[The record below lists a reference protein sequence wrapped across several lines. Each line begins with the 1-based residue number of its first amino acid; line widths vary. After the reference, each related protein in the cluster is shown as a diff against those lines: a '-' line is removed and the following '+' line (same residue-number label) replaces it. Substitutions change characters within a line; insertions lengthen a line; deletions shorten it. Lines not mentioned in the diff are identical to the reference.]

1 MSINLKAPELQ
12 ELKPRIIVCGVGGA
26 GGNAVNNMIVSGL
39 SGVDFVVAN
48 TDAQA
53 LASSRAER
61 IIQMGLQVT
70 EGLGAGSRPEVGRAA
85 AEEALEEI
93 RDHLAGAHMAFVTAG
108 MGGGTGTGAAPIVAR
123 MARELGILTVG
134 VVTKPFHF
142 EGARRM
148 RVAEGGIDELQK
160 SVDTLIVI
168 PNQNLFRVA
177 NEKTTFADAFA
188 MADQVLY
195 SGVACITDLM
205 VKEGLINL
213 DFADVRSIMAEM
225 GKAMMGTGE
234 ATGDKRAAMAA
245 EAAIANPLLDETS
258 MKGARGLL
266 ISITGGADLTLYE
279 VDEAASRIRQE
290 VDEEANIILGATF
303 DAALDGVVRVSVV
316 ATGIDQAAI
325 GKIEPV
331 PQAARAE
338 IPWRSRASAPHVA
351 PSAIAAES
359 LPETEEALPEPIARV
374 DDDEVEVRPA
384 ALKPAAYA
392 EPVAPPREEPIDEE
406 FVPTAP
412 EQPKIRP
419 PRMPQIEELPP
430 LAQDQLRARRGET
443 SPSAHPAETRRL
455 SLLEKLAAF
464 GISRHE
470 QEEARAPDPRA
481 IAPALPAAAPPK
493 PSARAL
499 HVEYGRPQPRPG
511 APRPAQGDLD
521 AHGRIAAAAAQI
533 EDEQLEI
540 PAFLRRQSN

>member
-1 MSINLKAPELQ
+1 MSINLKAPELR
-12 ELKPRIIVCGVGGA
+12 ELKPRIVVCGVGGA

-53 LASSRAER
+53 LTSSRAER

-70 EGLGAGSRPEVGRAA
+70 EGLGAGSKPEVGRAA

-108 MGGGTGTGAAPIVAR
+108 MGGGTGTGAAPVIARVAR
-123 MARELGILTVG
+123 EMGILTVG

-142 EGARRM
+142 EGGRRM
-148 RVAEGGIDELQK
+148 RLAEGGINELQK

-213 DFADVRSIMAEM
+213 DFADVRSIMSEM

-234 ATGDKRAAMAA
+234 ATGERRAVMAA

-266 ISITGGADLTLYE
+266 ISITGGNDLTLYE

-303 DAALDGVVRVSVV
+303 DSALDGVVRVSVV

-325 GKIEPV
+325 EKIEPV
-331 PQAARAE
+331 PQAARIDASSRL
-338 IPWRSRASAPHVA
+338 RSAAPRALPT
-351 PSAIAAES
+351 PIAAES
-359 LPETEEALPEPIARV
+359 FVETTPVLPAAAAQRGQ
-374 DDDEVEVRPA
+374 DEVEVRLA
-384 ALKPAAYA
+384 APKPAVYA
-392 EPVAPPREEPIDEE
+392 EPVAQRQEEPIEQE
-406 FVPTAP
+406 FIPPAP
-412 EQPKIRP
+412 EQPMIRQ

-430 LAQDQLRARRGET
+430 VAQNQLRAHRGEA
-443 SPSAHPAETRRL
+443 PPAPHPVETRRR

-470 QEEARAPDPRA
+470 EEAPAPAPAPRS
-481 IAPALPAAAPPK
+481 IAPAPK
-493 PSARAL
+493 PNATAL
-499 HVEYGRPQPRPG
+499 HAEYGRPQPRPA
-511 APRPAQGDLD
+511 APRPAQGNLD
-521 AHGRIAAAAAQI
+521 AHGRVAARAAQM
-533 EDEQLEI
+533 EDDQLEI
-540 PAFLRRQSN
+540 PAFLRRQSNQ